1 MKKPADKFTDPYI
14 RNLKTE
20 KRLVDIREMSG
31 NGFGVRIYATGAKRF
46 FFVYQF
52 DGKRRHLSLGE
63 YPTVTLAEAR
73 KRHTAAQGKLDKGID
88 PLLEKDTEKAER
100 KQMPFISKLCTEYIE
115 RHAKRKKKSWEFDE
129 KLLNKEIIPFWKNRK
144 ASDIKDRDIKILL
157 NAIVDRGAPV
167 TANRVRALI
176 HMLFAFAIEELILKD
191 NPCTKVKKPT
201 DEKPKDRKLSE
212 AEIKTF
218 WAAMDGEEVKIG
230 PQTRNVLK
238 VILLTAQRPGEV
250 VGMHSREIDG
260 HWWTLPPTRTKNKKE
275 HRVYLTDTVLN
286 LIGDIEGKE
295 YIFPAGR
302 GAEGHMT
309 ENALSFA
316 LRRNIK
322 GQSVAKDKVKR
333 RKGEG
338 YQRGPYKTEAA
349 ASENRIGVEMFTPH
363 DLRRTAA
370 TLMAAI
376 KVPFE
381 SRERVLNHT
390 LSKMDST
397 YNQHDFD
404 DEKQMAMES
413 LERRIISI
421 TTGSESNVISIQAGR
436 KKAANQ

>member
-1 MKKPADKFTDPYI
+1 MKFTDIYV

-20 KRLVDIREMSG
+20 KRLEDIRESK
-31 NGFGVRIYATGAKRF
+31 GFGIRVFATGAKRF
-46 FFVYQF
+46 FFIYRF
-52 DGKRRHLSLGE
+52 DGKRRFLSLGE
-63 YPTVTLAEAR
+63 YPIVTLAEAR

-88 PLLEKDTEKAER
+88 PLLEKDTEKDER
-100 KQMPFISKLCTEYIE
+100 KRMPFMPELCAEYIE

-129 KLLNKEIIPFWKNRK
+129 KLINKEILPFWKNRK
-144 ASDIKDRDIKILL
+144 ASDIKDRDIKVLL

-167 TANRVRALI
+167 SANRVRALI
-176 HMLFAFAIEELILKD
+176 HMIFAFAIEELILTD
-191 NPCTKVKKPT
+191 NPCSKVKKPT
-201 DEKPKDRKLSE
+201 NEKPKDRRLSE

-218 WAAMDGEEVKIG
+218 WAAMDGTEVKIG
-230 PQTRNVLK
+230 QQTRNVFK

-250 VGMHSREIDG
+250 VGMHRREIDG
-260 HWWTLPPTRTKNKKE
+260 HWWTLPANRTKNKKE

-286 LIGDIEGKE
+286 LIGEIEGQE

-302 GAEGHMT
+302 GAVGHMT

-333 RKGEG
+333 RKGEEYKRG
-338 YQRGPYKTEAA
+338 GPYKTEPA
-349 ASENRIGVEMFTPH
+349 ASENKIGVEMFTPH

-370 TLMAAI
+370 TLMAAV

-381 SRERVLNHT
+381 SRERVLNHV

-404 DEKQMAMES
+404 DEKQFAMES
-413 LERRIISI
+413 LERKIVSLVNGNDTYGICS
-421 TTGSESNVISIQAGR
+421 
-436 KKAANQ
+436 